1 MPLTLPVTLPV
12 QPPPEGSEIKW
23 SAELETLP
31 LLVRWLDFT
40 ISNRCFPPLCIDVI
54 ISECLPCKPGCGG
67 YADNSSGAVSC
78 TGHGESILKV
88 TLARL
93 ILSHMEQGS
102 GDTLH
107 GRILCLTNKQFHLH
121 AFFFT
126 VRSQGNPR
134 RSLHSWLCSTWAS
147 VCAAQ
152 EESSWCLHQDSGQL
166 NLLQ

>member
-1 MPLTLPVTLPV
+1 MTLPVTLPV

-23 SAELETLP
+23 SAELEILP

-40 ISNRCFPPLCIDVI
+40 ISNSCAGRCFPPVCIVVI
-54 ISECLPCKPGCGG
+54 SVCLPCKPGCGG

-107 GRILCLTNKQFHLH
+107 GCILFLTNNQH
-121 AFFFT
+121 AFFPP
-126 VRSQGNPR
+126 VSSQGNPR
-134 RSLHSWLCSTWAS
+134 RRLHSWLCSTWAS

-152 EESSWCLHQDSGQL
+152 EESSWCLLQDSGQL